1 MDWLTNS
8 IRNKLLAIAAIGTLL
23 VIGTA
28 FSGFWITRTTL
39 QEFEQV
45 IFQEATQE
53 SAIRQL
59 TLDFKKQ
66 VQEWKNTLLRGHNP
80 EDLDKYW
87 ERFQRLETKIQE
99 EGKQLLSR
107 LQDTSMAQG
116 LEQFLA
122 EHREMGR
129 AYREGL
135 EVFRQAGFDPRAGDK
150 AVRGIDRAPT
160 ARLEESANAILA
172 HIAEHGQ
179 SEIVET
185 HTSISTSIILIM
197 VATLV
202 ALATYL
208 YFIQKQIT
216 GPALRLVEGMKSMAE
231 GDFSNPITT
240 STGDELGKIGQSAE
254 AIRRTLREEL
264 IGVTDASENLGTTT
278 TRLTDVISTTRDGV
292 LSQQQEIEQ
301 VATAINQMTATVRE
315 ISANAHA
322 AADAA
327 SEADKEAHT
336 GKDIVEQTIQ
346 DIDLLSSKI
355 GDASA
360 TIAQLQQESENIG
373 AIIDVIQGIS
383 EQTNLLAL
391 NAAIEAARAGEAGRG
406 FSVVAD
412 EVRAL
417 AGRTQDATLEIK
429 DMIERLQT
437 GSQTAVTVMTDSQKR
452 AEDSADRASAAGS
465 ALSNITRSVAHI
477 NEVND
482 QIATA
487 AEEQSMVSEE
497 INRNVMTIS
506 NVAEGSAEGANQIN
520 DENTRLNDITEQLR
534 NMIGQFRT

>member
-45 IFQEATQE
+45 IFQEAAQE

-80 EDLDKYW
+80 EDFDKYW
-87 ERFQRLETKIQE
+87 KRFQKLEAKIQE
-99 EGKQLLSR
+99 EGKQLLST
-107 LQDTSMAQG
+107 LHNTSMAQG

-160 ARLEESANAILA
+160 ARLEESADAILA

-185 HTSISTSIILIM
+185 HTSISTSIILII
-197 VATLV
+197 VATLI
-202 ALATYL
+202 ALAGYL
-208 YFIQKQIT
+208 YFIKQQIT
-216 GPALRLVEGMKSMAE
+216 GPALRLAEGMKSMAE

-254 AIRRTLREEL
+254 AIRETLREEL

-278 TRLTDVISTTRDGV
+278 SRLTEVISSTRHGV

-327 SEADKEAHT
+327 TEADKEANT
-336 GKDIVEQTIQ
+336 GRDIVEQTIQ
-346 DIDLLSSKI
+346 DIDQLSSKI

-360 TIAQLQQESENIG
+360 TIAQLQQESDNIG

-520 DENTRLNDITEQLR
+520 DENSRLNDITEQLR